1 MKLTVITPTGA
12 RQEAFKLCER
22 YVSRQTL
29 QPHQFIV
36 MDDEVPRTICTMG
49 QEYIFC
55 PQFKGRMS
63 LLNKIAFLIS
73 SGKVTGDALVFVE
86 DDDWYHPKWLQFCS
100 DQLEKYDMIGEG
112 HAIYYN
118 VRYRY
123 WIDYRNMSHSSLCS
137 TAIRSNLFP
146 KVLEL
151 CDTTTNKDPF
161 LDQRIWLDN
170 GGIKCS
176 KRVFRPDAGRLV
188 IGIKGMPG
196 RAGYNV
202 GHDKMAQDAIR
213 ELNMAKLRTLIGS
226 DADAYEQF
234 YNP

>member
-1 MKLTVITPTGA
+1 MKITALTTACYRP
-12 RQEAFKLCER
+12 EAWKLSEA
-22 YVSRQTL
+22 YMKRQTL
-29 QPHQFIV
+29 QPHQWIV
-36 MDDEVPRTICTMG
+36 LDDDDPQTKCTMG

-55 PQFKGRMS
+55 PQFKGSLS
-63 LLNKIAFLIS
+63 LLNKIKFAIQQNLIA
-73 SGKVTGDALVFVE
+73 GDAVAFWE
-86 DDDWYHPKWLQFCS
+86 NDDWMAPTWLQFCS
-100 DQLEKYDMIGEG
+100 EQLEKYDMIGEG
-112 HAIYYN
+112 HAFYYN

-123 WIDYRNMSHSSLCS
+123 WIDYRNMTHASLCS
-137 TAIRSNLFP
+137 TAIRTTLFP

-151 CDTTTNKDPF
+151 CDATTNKDPF

-176 KRVFRPDAGRLV
+176 KRVFSPDAGRLV
-188 IGIKGMPG
+188 VGIKGMPG

-202 GHDKMAQDAIR
+202 GHNKTAQGAIQDAG
-213 ELNMAKLRTLIGS
+213 LAKLRTLIGN